1 MTPHVEGG
9 LLAVLPVTDSGG
21 VDGEMYT
28 SGALHAVSKDRF

>member
-1 MTPHVEGG
+1 MIPHVDGG

-28 SGALHAVSKDRF
+28 SGALQAVSNERC